1 MQNNKR
7 SLMLYISC
15 SLDGYIAA
23 PDGSLDFLNPMQKEG
38 EDYGYADFIA
48 TVDTIIVGRK
58 TYDSVLA
65 MGIEVPY
72 PDKTVYVIT
81 RTLRESSELVH
92 YHTGSLSSLVQDL
105 KSRPGKNIYCDGGAE
120 VVHEL
125 LKNKLIDEFYISII
139 PILLGNGTRLF
150 KDGRPEGKI
159 TLVGTQ
165 SFETGLVQLHYKRV

>member
-1 MQNNKR
+1 MQRK
-7 SLMLYISC
+7 LVLYISC

-38 EDYGYADFIA
+38 EDYGYADFMA

-65 MGIEVPY
+65 MGIDVPY

-81 RTLRESSELVH
+81 RTPHGTSGMVH
-92 YHTGSLSSLVQDL
+92 YHTGGLEALVQDL

-120 VVHEL
+120 IVHEL
-125 LKNKLIDEFYISII
+125 LKNNLIDEFYVSII
-139 PILLGNGTRLF
+139 PTLLGNGTKLF
-150 KDGRPEGKI
+150 KDGRPVGKI
-159 TLVGTQ
+159 ELIGTR
-165 SFETGLVQLHYKRV
+165 SFDTGLVQLHYKRV